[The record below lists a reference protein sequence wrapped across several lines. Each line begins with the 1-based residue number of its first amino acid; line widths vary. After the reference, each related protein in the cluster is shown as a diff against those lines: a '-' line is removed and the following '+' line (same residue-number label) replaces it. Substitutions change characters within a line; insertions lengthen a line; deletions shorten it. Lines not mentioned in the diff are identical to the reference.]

1 MAGHLFT
8 LLAAGAAPRRCR
20 AFQSDRKLQV
30 AAGDVYYPDVMVVRG
45 KAADVQYEADAAV
58 LVEVLSPSTRS
69 QDRREKVRSYATL
82 PSITHYVIV
91 GPEVRR
97 IEVAHWDSDRKLAWV
112 TIGPGDQLHTPYG
125 TWNLDDI
132 YSTTRWTR
140 SRVPDRADQPATGAG
155 HSPA

>member
-132 YSTTRWTR
+132 YKDERCYCDYTRHL
-140 SRVPDRADQPATGAG
+140 SQGAG
-155 HSPA
+155 LTFG